1 MTSLNKVTF
10 IDPNHLPG
18 LLFFYSTEL
27 LKKIQQMCEA
37 TEKITLLMSREVTF
51 TVFPD
56 SSLLFQ
62 ENKKCP
68 GKNKNPKSRI
78 EVIIVEQGEPRSFVQ
93 SNGEGGQCKH
103 GWVNV

>member
-1 MTSLNKVTF
+1 
-10 IDPNHLPG
+10 
-18 LLFFYSTEL
+18 
-27 LKKIQQMCEA
+27 MCEA
-37 TEKITLLMSREVTF
+37 TEKITQPTSREVTF

-68 GKNKNPKSRI
+68 EKKKQKNPKSRI
-78 EVIIVEQGEPRSFVQ
+78 EVTIVEQGEPRPVVQ

-103 GWVNV
+103 SWVNV